1 MSGSTNT
8 TNQTDPN
15 HPAFGIMQRDHDS
28 RTSVVAV
35 EGELD
40 LDTAPRLKWMLMD
53 AIETG
58 RSRLVVDLSD
68 ATFIDSMTLSV
79 LVTVKRSLDDPSR
92 LAIVCTRENL
102 LQIFEFAGL
111 DGVFAIFPTLEEAL
125 AHVRG
130 DTSGANRLE

>member
-1 MSGSTNT
+1 
-8 TNQTDPN
+8 
-15 HPAFGIMQRDHDS
+15 MQRDHDAH
-28 RTSVVAV
+28 TSIVSV

-40 LDTAPRLKWMLMD
+40 LATAPRLKWMLMD

-58 RSRLVVDLSD
+58 HRRLVVDLTD
-68 ATFIDSMTLSV
+68 ATFMDSMTLSV
-79 LVTVKRSLDDPSR
+79 LVTVKRALDEGPH

-125 AHVRG
+125 AHVQG
-130 DTSGANRLE
+130 DAAGVS